1 MKNYDLER
9 KIYRYKTITKYQ
21 EKAKMLGYQDTSKV
35 VFSFLNK
42 RLLFT
47 FLLFCFVLLF
57 SSYSYPVAPIV
68 SILFYNLYA
77 YFYFDYRIIE
87 RGKSLER
94 DAIYFFEVL
103 TLSLESGKNLV
114 QSLKL
119 TTSCIDSELS
129 NEIKYALKEMEYGKS
144 FYEAFTILRKKMP
157 SDIIQNVILSI
168 TESYVSGESITSVS
182 YTHLLFGDM
191 ETYNDTL
198 HDFLN
203 EVEGKLAKIK
213 AYKENG
219 DMANYAILVHSLKSD
234 SKYFGF
240 EKLAELA
247 YNHEMESKANN
258 MYYITDHFDELMMEA
273 NRIVALVKQYMGI
286 TTTNNSQTV
295 RPLVIKDKTILV
307 VDDSNVVRNF
317 VYKIFNSEYDVLIAN
332 DGKEALDII
341 RANVDDKIVG
351 MLLDLNMPN
360 VDGFQVLDY
369 FKQAN
374 LFARIPV
381 AIITGEGTQSNIE
394 RAYQYPIVDM
404 LQKPDV
410 YKRQVPN
417 ILDI

>member
-1 MKNYDLER
+1 MKDV
-9 KIYRYKTITKYQ
+9 
-21 EKAKMLGYQDTSKV
+21 S
-35 VFSFLNK
+35 
-42 RLLFT
+42 LLT
-47 FLLFCFVLLF
+47 NNGVN
-57 SSYSYPVAPIV
+57 V
-68 SILFYNLYA
+68 
-77 YFYFDYRIIE
+77 E
-87 RGKSLER
+87 KSLE
-94 DAIYFFEVL
+94 
-103 TLSLESGKNLV
+103 
-114 QSLKL
+114 
-119 TTSCIDSELS
+119 
-129 NEIKYALKEMEYGKS
+129 
-144 FYEAFTILRKKMP
+144 
-157 SDIIQNVILSI
+157 
-168 TESYVSGESITSVS
+168 
-182 YTHLLFGDM
+182 LFGDM

-213 AYKENG
+213 TYKETA

-258 MYYITDHFDELMMEA
+258 MYYVTDHFDELMTEA

-286 TTTNNSQTV
+286 TSGASTATTV
-295 RPLVIKDKTILV
+295 KPLVIKDKTILV

-317 VYKIFNSEYDVLIAN
+317 VYKIFSNEYDVLIAN

-374 LFARIPV
+374 LFSRIPV
-381 AIITGEGTQSNIE
+381 AIITGEGTQNNIQ

-404 LQKPDV
+404 LQKPFNEV
-410 YKRQVPN
+410 NVKN
-417 ILDI
+417 IVDKLIMVRNMNNH

>member
-1 MKNYDLER
+1 MKDVN
-9 KIYRYKTITKYQ
+9 
-21 EKAKMLGYQDTSKV
+21 
-35 VFSFLNK
+35 
-42 RLLFT
+42 LLISNG
-47 FLLFCFVLLF
+47 V
-57 SSYSYPVAPIV
+57 
-68 SILFYNLYA
+68 N
-77 YFYFDYRIIE
+77 IE
-87 RGKSLER
+87 KSLE
-94 DAIYFFEVL
+94 
-103 TLSLESGKNLV
+103 
-114 QSLKL
+114 
-119 TTSCIDSELS
+119 
-129 NEIKYALKEMEYGKS
+129 
-144 FYEAFTILRKKMP
+144 
-157 SDIIQNVILSI
+157 
-168 TESYVSGESITSVS
+168 
-182 YTHLLFGDM
+182 LFGDM

-198 HDFLN
+198 HDFLS

-341 RANVDDKIVG
+341 RANVD
-351 MLLDLNMPN
+351 
-360 VDGFQVLDY
+360 GFQVLDY

-404 LQKPDV
+404 LQKPFNEV
-410 YKRQVPN
+410 NVKN
-417 ILDI
+417 IVNKLIMVRNMNMNNNQ

>member
-1 MKNYDLER
+1 MKDVSL
-9 KIYRYKTITKYQ
+9 
-21 EKAKMLGYQDTSKV
+21 LTSNGV
-35 VFSFLNK
+35 NV
-42 RLLFT
+42 
-47 FLLFCFVLLF
+47 
-57 SSYSYPVAPIV
+57 
-68 SILFYNLYA
+68 
-77 YFYFDYRIIE
+77 E
-87 RGKSLER
+87 KSLE
-94 DAIYFFEVL
+94 
-103 TLSLESGKNLV
+103 
-114 QSLKL
+114 
-119 TTSCIDSELS
+119 
-129 NEIKYALKEMEYGKS
+129 
-144 FYEAFTILRKKMP
+144 
-157 SDIIQNVILSI
+157 
-168 TESYVSGESITSVS
+168 
-182 YTHLLFGDM
+182 LFGDM

-213 AYKENG
+213 TYKETA

-258 MYYITDHFDELMMEA
+258 MYYVTDHFDELMTEA

-286 TTTNNSQTV
+286 TSGASTATTV
-295 RPLVIKDKTILV
+295 KPLVIKDKTILV

-317 VYKIFNSEYDVLIAN
+317 VYKIFSNEYDVLIAN

-341 RANVDDKIVG
+341 RANVDEKIVG

-374 LFARIPV
+374 LFSRIPV
-381 AIITGEGTQSNIE
+381 AIITGEGTQNNIQ

-404 LQKPDV
+404 LQKPFNEV
-410 YKRQVPN
+410 NVKN
-417 ILDI
+417 IVDKLIMVRNMNNH

>member
-1 MKNYDLER
+1 MKDV
-9 KIYRYKTITKYQ
+9 
-21 EKAKMLGYQDTSKV
+21 S
-35 VFSFLNK
+35 
-42 RLLFT
+42 LLT
-47 FLLFCFVLLF
+47 NNGVN
-57 SSYSYPVAPIV
+57 V
-68 SILFYNLYA
+68 
-77 YFYFDYRIIE
+77 E
-87 RGKSLER
+87 KSLE
-94 DAIYFFEVL
+94 
-103 TLSLESGKNLV
+103 
-114 QSLKL
+114 
-119 TTSCIDSELS
+119 
-129 NEIKYALKEMEYGKS
+129 
-144 FYEAFTILRKKMP
+144 
-157 SDIIQNVILSI
+157 
-168 TESYVSGESITSVS
+168 
-182 YTHLLFGDM
+182 LFGDM

-213 AYKENG
+213 TYKETA

-258 MYYITDHFDELMMEA
+258 MYYVTDHFDELMTEA

-286 TTTNNSQTV
+286 TSGNNTTTTV
-295 RPLVIKDKTILV
+295 KPLVIKDKTILV

-317 VYKIFNSEYDVLIAN
+317 VYKIFSNEYDVLIAN

-374 LFARIPV
+374 LFSRIPV
-381 AIITGEGTQSNIE
+381 AIITGEGTQNNIQK
-394 RAYQYPIVDM
+394 AYQYPIVDM
-404 LQKPDV
+404 LQKPFNEV
-410 YKRQVPN
+410 NVKN
-417 ILDI
+417 IVDKLIMIRNMNNH